1 MQMWNECMV
10 KPIVERRKKHL
21 DKMTQLLYL
30 LDEKDSLNIRNWL
43 IKNNQELY
51 IKSFLETVRND
62 LEDYKI
68 QINQLIESKFMNEID
83 EHEIMDEKEFDT
95 WKEKIESIENKII
108 ENENN
113 EEINDNNSNVDK
125 D

>member
-1 MQMWNECMV
+1 MDTNIKINNGEKEYELNINSDDIEKELTKENFMQMWNECMV

-62 LEDYKI
+62 LEDYK
-68 QINQLIESKFMNEID
+68 
-83 EHEIMDEKEFDT
+83 
-95 WKEKIESIENKII
+95 
-108 ENENN
+108 
-113 EEINDNNSNVDK
+113 
-125 D
+125 